1 MMCQRIGRPPISTIG
16 FGRISV
22 SSAKR
27 VPRPPQR
34 IMACTRVIV
43 RTRSGLDDA
52 RARDRD
58 DESTAARSIGLLLP
72 EDLVRE
78 VPREQKG
85 VADIRSNKTLGRL
98 DRDVRTWREQTMLQ
112 GTPVDYEIEH

>member
-58 DESTAARSIGLLLP
+58 DESTAARSIDLLLP
-72 EDLVRE
+72 EDLVCE
-78 VPREQKG
+78 VPREQKRVPNVG
-85 VADIRSNKTLGRL
+85 CDKTLRRL
-98 DRDVRTWREQTMLQ
+98 DRDVRPRCEEAVFELAS
-112 GTPVDYEIEH
+112 VDDEVEH